1 MDAREPWLV
10 CSFSAVV
17 THTKI
22 WKSIEVKI
30 DEKHTSERKSLH
42 LVSFNQ
48 ILDLVNFHQI
58 SDLVNF
64 HQILDLVNF
73 HQILDFVSFYK
84 IWDLAIFSENSGLV
98 FFFSCRLHT
107 HAHTHTHTPYFNTGS
122 EICCFYKG
130 CLGLS
135 SFHEILDFVVFQK
148 MWDFAVFAHTHT
160 HTHTQRYYTVH
171 TWISWYKGQIS

>member
-58 SDLVNF
+58 
-64 HQILDLVNF
+64 LDLVNF

-98 FFFSCRLHT
+98 FFFFLPVAYT
-107 HAHTHTHTPYFNTGS
+107 NTPPPFFNSWS
-122 EICCFYKG
+122 EICFFFNF
-130 CLGLS
+130 LL
-135 SFHEILDFVVFQK
+135 
-148 MWDFAVFAHTHT
+148 
-160 HTHTQRYYTVH
+160 YT
-171 TWISWYKGQIS
+171 S

>member
-73 HQILDFVSFYK
+73 HQILD
-84 IWDLAIFSENSGLV
+84 LV
-98 FFFSCRLHT
+98 
-107 HAHTHTHTPYFNTGS
+107 N
-122 EICCFYKG
+122 
-130 CLGLS
+130 
-135 SFHEILDFVVFQK
+135 FHQILDLVNFQK
-148 MWDFAVFAHTHT
+148 ILDLYIFCFNAHCLLNSERTHPHATILQLQVPTFAASV
-160 HTHTQRYYTVH
+160 
-171 TWISWYKGQIS
+171 KGDSRFWT